1 MGMNIVGHEKIISF
15 LEKSIANDSPAHC
28 YIFSG
33 PNNIGKTA
41 IAQRLAAQLLQKE
54 PSVSLDFFQ
63 IKPVK
68 NSISKEEADGAI
80 GRLSLTAFGGGYKI
94 LIIESAHLMTISAAN
109 AFLKTLEEPPKKTVI
124 ILITSEL
131 GKILPTII
139 SRAVVLRF
147 NPVGKDELKK
157 LLLSKNA
164 DEPKNYINLSF
175 GRPGKI
181 LNFLENKNWQAEQ
194 KEGAMEFYNLFFGPS
209 AERLKASAAI
219 FKNKDSQ
226 KENIFKKIDFW
237 LELIR
242 DVLLMKYKLNDNVAH
257 LGEKNILEKISENK
271 AADYFSGLANRLIKM
286 RSLIKNNINIQLMLE
301 NLII

>member
-41 IAQRLAAQLLQKE
+41 IAQRLAAQLHQKE

-181 LNFLENKNWQAEQ
+181 LNFLENKNWQAEE
-194 KEGAMEFYNLFFGPS
+194 KEGAMEFFNLFFGPI